1 MNILILVLSVDDQN
15 FYTNLYKKQKDTW
28 DSEIVDGV
36 KTMYY
41 FGNAED
47 NFINKE
53 NIYINT
59 KEELML
65 CGYKTL
71 KAFELIKNLE
81 FDYIFRTN
89 SSSYIDKKLLLEFIK
104 DKPKENFYSGVVGDY
119 HGLPFASGS
128 GYFLSKDLLNYILEN
143 KNQWNHQVID
153 DVSVGIMMLQ
163 KNIKIFPGK
172 RFDLTDEF
180 YENLFNIDPYY
191 YHYRCK
197 MQSNRLI
204 DIENM
209 EKIHI
214 IKKSQSQ
221 KMNKINQKYI
231 QQIQI
236 PSDINEHIETL
247 YKYALQSNH
256 ITEMGV
262 RFVSS
267 TWAFLNA
274 NSKKII
280 SYDISY
286 HNKNLIDEV
295 VNIAKEY
302 NINYS
307 FILADVL
314 DLEIEQTDLLF
325 IDTLHTYNQL
335 SNELKKH
342 HSKVNKFIILHD
354 TESFS
359 QVDELIYDHASNII
373 KNTNT
378 SKTGLMNAIND
389 FLKSENGKNWKIKEI
404 FKNNNGLCILER
416 GI

>member
-47 NFINKE
+47 NFIIKE
-53 NIYINT
+53 NIYINI
-59 KEELML
+59 KEELTL

-89 SSSYIDKKLLLEFIK
+89 SSSYVDKKLLLEFIK
-104 DKPKENFYSGVVGDY
+104 DKPKKNFYSGVIGNY
-119 HGLPFASGS
+119 NGLSFASGS

-143 KNQWNHQVID
+143 KSQWNHQLID
-153 DVSVGIMMLQ
+153 DVAVGIMMLQ

-172 RFDLTDEF
+172 RFDLTNEF
-180 YENLFNIDPYY
+180 YENLFHIDPYY

-221 KMNKINQKYI
+221 K
-231 QQIQI
+231 
-236 PSDINEHIETL
+236 
-247 YKYALQSNH
+247 
-256 ITEMGV
+256 
-262 RFVSS
+262 
-267 TWAFLNA
+267 
-274 NSKKII
+274 
-280 SYDISY
+280 
-286 HNKNLIDEV
+286 
-295 VNIAKEY
+295 
-302 NINYS
+302 
-307 FILADVL
+307 
-314 DLEIEQTDLLF
+314 
-325 IDTLHTYNQL
+325 
-335 SNELKKH
+335 
-342 HSKVNKFIILHD
+342 
-354 TESFS
+354 
-359 QVDELIYDHASNII
+359 
-373 KNTNT
+373 
-378 SKTGLMNAIND
+378 
-389 FLKSENGKNWKIKEI
+389 
-404 FKNNNGLCILER
+404 
-416 GI
+416 